1 MGGEGQMAK
10 GLEQQARQSECY
22 LEKLGGITENFK
34 TADCFSRKDVPVVDW
49 RMFYK
54 GELN

>member
-10 GLEQQARQSECY
+10 GLEQQARESECY

-34 TADCFSRKDVPVVDW
+34 TADCFSRKDVPVVAW
-49 RMFYK
+49 RMFYT
-54 GELN
+54 GQLN